1 MSHLPDVGTE
11 APDFEGTIQDGSS
24 VSLSEL
30 RGSKVVL
37 YFYPKDDTPGC
48 TKQAC
53 SLRDGW
59 SELEAAGIRV
69 IGVSQD
75 DVESHEMFAGKYDLP
90 FPIVAD
96 PEHEIL
102 ERYGVWQQRSMFG
115 NTFMGTKRTTFLIDE
130 EGIIRK
136 IIKKPKTEDHARE
149 VLEKWQALE
158 DAGTS

>member
-1 MSHLPDVGTE
+1 MSSLPEVGTE
-11 APDFEGTIQDGSS
+11 APDFEAPIQDGSS
-24 VSLSEL
+24 IRLSEL

-59 SELEAAGIRV
+59 SELAAAGIRV

-75 DVESHEMFAGKYDLP
+75 DVDSHEKFAQKYDLP
-90 FPIVAD
+90 FPIAAD

-130 EGIIRK
+130 DGMIREVL
-136 IIKKPKTEDHARE
+136 KKPKTKDHARE
-149 VLEKWQALE
+149 VLEKFRALD
-158 DAGTS
+158 DAGSS